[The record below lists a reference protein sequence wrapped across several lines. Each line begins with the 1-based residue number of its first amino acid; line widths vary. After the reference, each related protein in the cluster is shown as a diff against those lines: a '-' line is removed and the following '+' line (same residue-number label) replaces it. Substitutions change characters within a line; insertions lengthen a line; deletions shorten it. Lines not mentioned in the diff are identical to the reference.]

1 MPRVYH
7 RHAFGPLGL
16 LGVIATSLGL
26 MGCPGSLDS
35 SLLNNGTGAGGTSG
49 GGGGASGGTGTCDVT
64 AIFTQPVG
72 YGCAT
77 SGCHDTASAPL
88 SAAGLDL
95 TLNATIGS
103 RLVGVASPGNTTA
116 GGAQACGGQTYL
128 DPMSNP
134 ATGLLIDKITLPS
147 NSPDLCGLAMPYPG
161 TSRLSAAQQT
171 CVEQWA
177 EGLIM
182 AAAAQ

>member
-1 MPRVYH
+1 MTRVDH
-7 RHAFGPLGL
+7 RRTLGPLGL
-16 LGVIATSLGL
+16 FDVILTSVGL
-26 MGCPGSLDS
+26 MGCPGSLDPS
-35 SLLNNGTGAGGTSG
+35 IMRGAGGTSG
-49 GGGGASGGTGTCDVT
+49 GGGTGGTVTCDVT
-64 AIFTQPVG
+64 SIFTQPVG

-77 SGCHDTASAPL
+77 TGCHDTADAPL
-88 SAAGLDL
+88 AAAGLDL

-103 RLVGVASPGNTTA
+103 RLVGVASPGDTNA
-116 GGAQACGGQTYL
+116 SGAQACAGKIYL

-134 ATGLLIDKITLPS
+134 ATGLLIDKITLPD
-147 NSPDLCGLAMPYPG
+147 NSAGLCGLAMPYPG

>member
-1 MPRVYH
+1 MTRIDH
-7 RHAFGPLGL
+7 RRPYGPLGL
-16 LGVIATSLGL
+16 LDIILTSVGL
-26 MGCPGSLDS
+26 MGCPGSLDPT
-35 SLLNNGTGAGGTSG
+35 LLNNATGMGGTSGAGGTG
-49 GGGGASGGTGTCDVT
+49 GIATCDVT
-64 AIFTQPVG
+64 AIFTQQVG

-88 SAAGLDL
+88 AAAGLDL

-103 RLVGVASPGNTTA
+103 RLVGVASPGDTNASGT
-116 GGAQACGGQTYL
+116 QACAGQTYL
-128 DPMSNP
+128 VPMSNP
-134 ATGLLIDKITLPS
+134 PMGLLIDKITLPN
-147 NSPDLCGLAMPYPG
+147 NSAGLCGQAMPYPG

-182 AAAAQ
+182 AAGAQ